1 VHGGLDAGVRLHL
14 ECPTVTEPAGL
25 TKIVFT
31 GGAEVTVA
39 AEAHEVRRLLSED
52 VAGEGGGDAFTH
64 FKTAGRD
71 AVDVYVAAGEVAY
84 IQQAIERTGFASF

>member
-1 VHGGLDAGVRLHL
+1 MADP
-14 ECPTVTEPAGL
+14 EGL

-39 AEAHEVRRLLSED
+39 AEASEVRRLLSED
-52 VAGEGGGDAFTH
+52 IVNDGEPFSH
-64 FKTAGRD
+64 FKSAGGD